1 MLDARRYYG
10 SAKIDDHRIIIMG
23 GRDADGSRLSSGFI
37 YDVRTKQSTP
47 LRHDMPVALC
57 RCGVVANDA
66 YVFVLGGEDHYDR
79 YVNTVYRLC
88 LETHEWTIMAPMDFT
103 RADFAAVVKE
113 NYIYV
118 FGGLNRRYQLSSSSQ
133 RYCINTNTWE
143 DLPDMPEER
152 SRGHCAVTTAGN
164 EIYVVGELSTRSV
177 DVFDTATLSW
187 KTDVSLCDMPEGRYD
202 AGAVLLRDTYL
213 VVIGGYGGEYHIP
226 KASSFIYDI
235 SSNLWSSTPTSMDM
249 IDRHSGHVAAVL
261 DGKVFVA
268 GGWGQIRH
276 SKRPSFEYIDIDT
289 LLQYAPLHYPLPAK
303 YLRRIFEIGKAE
315 CDKVRPRKKRKLD
328 K

>member
-1 MLDARRYYG
+1 
-10 SAKIDDHRIIIMG
+10 
-23 GRDADGSRLSSGFI
+23 
-37 YDVRTKQSTP
+37 
-47 LRHDMPVALC
+47 
-57 RCGVVANDA
+57 
-66 YVFVLGGEDHYDR
+66 
-79 YVNTVYRLC
+79 VNTVYRMC
-88 LETHEWTIMAPMDFT
+88 LDTQEWTIMAPMDT
-103 RADFAAVVKE
+103 ARGEFAAVLKD

-118 FGGLNRRYQLSSSSQ
+118 FGGYGTNGSTE
-133 RYCINTNTWE
+133 RYCIDNNTWE
-143 DLPDMPEER
+143 DLPRMPEGPR
-152 SRGHCAVTTAGN
+152 RGHCAVSTSGN
-164 EIYVVGELSTRSV
+164 EIYIVGDNRSFH
-177 DVFDTATLSW
+177 VFDTATLTW
-187 KTDVSLCDMPEGRYD
+187 KTELSLCDMPKARYD